1 MANLLDQIFSGSSGQ
16 ALGLL
21 GAGLMAG
28 NAPGGFAA
36 ATNLLAEAPDKALQR
51 QLRQAQILDAQQQI
65 ELRKQQA
72 AQLERRNTMIGGLL
86 GQLDQSA
93 PAANAATVAQTG
105 NLSPTIANAQVQNQ
119 AMTRLNAD
127 NPLSGIPRQAIAFD
141 LATNDGK
148 NVGDWMFKRGT
159 PDWKEVNGNLVNAN
173 APGFQGGIQPGMKA
187 ANNGQVTAWDVGPD
201 GKMRV
206 FAPEGAVSTYGAY
219 QGASEAAKAPYDF
232 LQVYNPTTK
241 QMEYRSKATLAAPTT
256 DQPTTT
262 NPAAGATG
270 ITNPGNLR
278 PAGASTGFQSFS
290 TPEEGLAAL
299 DKNLQS
305 YGKQGVNTVTAV
317 ISKWAPPNENDTAS
331 YIADVSRRL
340 GVDPKQPLDMGSAI
354 VRQALSTAITLHEHG
369 PAKVFAAPSAAPSAG
384 TAAGA
389 PIRTEGQK
397 AADEAFGK
405 DYAQWSAAGGY
416 TDVQKQLNQLNRAA
430 DALKTDSSLTGPFV
444 GMLPDSLR
452 SFTNPKAVDTR
463 NLVEE
468 SVQRNL
474 RAVLGAQFTENEGT
488 RLIARA
494 FNPQMPPEVNAQRVG
509 RLIDQIGQAARTKAD
524 AAKYFEQHGTLSGWQ
539 GKLPTFSDFNLDGRE
554 ASGKVGQG
562 GGTGAGGPPPAPTP
576 GLVRGGYRFKGGNPA
591 DPASW
596 EKQ

>member
-1 MANLLDQIFSGSSGQ
+1 MANLLDQIFSGTNGQ

-21 GAGLMAG
+21 GANMMAG
-28 NAPGGFAA
+28 NAPAGFLA
-36 ATNLLAEAPDKALQR
+36 ATNLLAAEPDKQLER

-72 AQLERRNTMIGGLL
+72 AQLERRNTMITGLL
-86 GQLDQSA
+86 GQLDGAA
-93 PAANAATVAQTG
+93 PAANAATIAQTG
-105 NLSPTIANAQVQNQ
+105 NLAPTVANAQIQNQ
-119 AMTRLNAD
+119 ATARLNAG
-127 NPLSGIPRQAIAFD
+127 NPLAGLPRQAVAFD

-148 NVGDWMFKRGT
+148 NVGEWMFKRGT

-173 APGFQGGIQPGMKA
+173 APDFKGGIQPGMKA

-201 GKMRV
+201 GRMRV
-206 FAPEGAVSTYGAY
+206 FAPEGAVSTYGTY

-241 QMEYRSKATLAAPTT
+241 QMEFRSKAAIAGP
-256 DQPTTT
+256 Q
-262 NPAAGATG
+262 AGAQPNPQTTEQPASTAS

-278 PAGASTGFQSFS
+278 PAGASTGFQAFS

-317 ISKWAPPNENDTAS
+317 ISKWAPPNENNTAA
-331 YIADVSRRL
+331 YIADVSKRL
-340 GVDPKQPLDMGSAI
+340 GVDPKQPLDMGNPI

-369 PAKVFAAPSAAPSAG
+369 PAKVFAAPAAAPALAAPAA
-384 TAAGA
+384 AAGA

-416 TDVQKQLNQLNRAA
+416 TDVQKQLNQLNKAA
-430 DALKTDSSLTGPFV
+430 EALRTDSSLTGPYV
-444 GMLPDSLR
+444 GMLPDTLR

-468 SVQRNL
+468 SV
-474 RAVLGAQFTENEGT
+474 
-488 RLIARA
+488 
-494 FNPQMPPEVNAQRVG
+494 
-509 RLIDQIGQAARTKAD
+509 
-524 AAKYFEQHGTLSGWQ
+524 
-539 GKLPTFSDFNLDGRE
+539 
-554 ASGKVGQG
+554 
-562 GGTGAGGPPPAPTP
+562 
-576 GLVRGGYRFKGGNPA
+576 
-591 DPASW
+591 
-596 EKQ
+596 